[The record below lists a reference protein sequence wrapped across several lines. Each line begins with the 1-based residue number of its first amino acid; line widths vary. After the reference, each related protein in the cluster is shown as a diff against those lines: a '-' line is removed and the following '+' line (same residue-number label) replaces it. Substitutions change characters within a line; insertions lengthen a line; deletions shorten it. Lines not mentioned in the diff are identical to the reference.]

1 MAMIVVPTPNTTITS
16 AWGKSVADAL
26 NDPFVQRGS
35 IQVAFTAGLSAVI
48 PYPTPFAVSP
58 TPMTVALA
66 VDTPC
71 FLVLVGGSTTAT
83 GFQLR
88 GWSSASVA
96 LAGNLGLVWI
106 AVGARP

>member
-1 MAMIVVPTPNTTITS
+1 VAKIVVPTPNTTITS

-26 NDPFVQRGS
+26 NDPFVQRGNLNA
-35 IQVAFTAGLSAVI
+35 VFTAGLSAVI
-48 PYPTPFAVSP
+48 PYPTPFAASP
-58 TPMTVALA
+58 LPFTVAMA
-66 VDTPC
+66 IDTPC

-88 GWSSASVA
+88 GWSSSSVP

-106 AVGARP
+106 AAGARP